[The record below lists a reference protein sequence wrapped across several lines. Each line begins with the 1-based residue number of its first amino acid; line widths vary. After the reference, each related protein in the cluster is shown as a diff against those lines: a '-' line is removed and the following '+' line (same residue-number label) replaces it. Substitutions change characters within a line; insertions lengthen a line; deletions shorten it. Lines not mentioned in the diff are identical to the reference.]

1 MCVSFWFCLCEYAQC
16 ERAVMF
22 CNDYLR
28 KTTMKIHRYENLGAG
43 SLVRLNDLL
52 IHGWTPVR
60 EICGVTADGSGSTVV
75 LLEKESTVLEFPG
88 DNLIEG
94 VPVEFLMNVMLFEN
108 FSSGEIRQVVS
119 LCRITTLA
127 RGSQIFSKGDSSESL
142 YVVLAGDVE
151 VVLPELPVEES
162 SVVNLNP
169 GGVFGESTFFSETSH
184 TMSASCASDSVTLLS
199 LDRVA
204 FNEIF
209 ATNHAVAL
217 RLVNNVARIL
227 AARLQETDQWVWN
240 LLQQSQFARVSS
252 SWRRFRHRVGG
263 TESAG
268 GGFFGI

>member
-1 MCVSFWFCLCEYAQC
+1 
-16 ERAVMF
+16 
-22 CNDYLR
+22 
-28 KTTMKIHRYENLGAG
+28 MKIHRYENLAPD
-43 SLVRLNDLL
+43 SLARLNDLL
-52 IHGWTPVR
+52 AHGWTPVR
-60 EICGVTADGSGSTVV
+60 EFCGATPDGSANTLV
-75 LLEKESTVLEFPG
+75 LLEKESAVLEFAG
-88 DNLIEG
+88 ENLIDG

-108 FSSGEIRQVVS
+108 FTSEEIRQVIS

-127 RGSQIFSKGDSSESL
+127 RGAQIFSKGDLSESL

-162 SVVNLNP
+162 SIVNLNP

-184 TMSASCASDSVTLLS
+184 TMSASCGSDSVTLLCLS
-199 LDRVA
+199 RVA

-209 ATNHAVAL
+209 ETNNGVAL

>member
-1 MCVSFWFCLCEYAQC
+1 
-16 ERAVMF
+16 
-22 CNDYLR
+22 
-28 KTTMKIHRYENLGAG
+28 MKIHRYENLAPG
-43 SLVRLNDLL
+43 SLARVNDLL
-52 IHGWTPVR
+52 AHGWTPVR
-60 EICGVTADGSGSTVV
+60 EILGATENGTGNTVV
-75 LLEKESTVLEFPG
+75 LLEKESAVLEFPG

-108 FSSGEIRQVVS
+108 FASEEIRQVVS

-127 RGSQIFSKGDSSESL
+127 RGAQIFSKGDPSESL

-151 VVLPELPVEES
+151 IVLPELPVEEC
-162 SVVNLNP
+162 SVVNLKP

-184 TMSASCASDSVTLLS
+184 TMSASCGSDSVTLLS

-209 ATNHAVAL
+209 ETNLAVAL

-263 TESAG
+263 TENTG

>member
-1 MCVSFWFCLCEYAQC
+1 
-16 ERAVMF
+16 
-22 CNDYLR
+22 
-28 KTTMKIHRYENLGAG
+28 MKIHRYENLGAG

>member
-1 MCVSFWFCLCEYAQC
+1 
-16 ERAVMF
+16 
-22 CNDYLR
+22 
-28 KTTMKIHRYENLGAG
+28 MKIHRYEHLGPD
-43 SLVRLNDLL
+43 SLNKLNDLL
-52 IHGWTPVR
+52 AHGWSPVR
-60 EICGVTADGSGSTVV
+60 EICGVTADGAGNTLV
-75 LLEKESTVLEFPG
+75 LLEKEAAVLEFPG

-108 FSSGEIRQVVS
+108 FTSAEIRQVVS
-119 LCRITTLA
+119 LCRITNMA
-127 RGSQIFSKGDSSESL
+127 RGTQIFSKGDPSESI

-162 SVVNLNP
+162 SVVTLNP
-169 GGVFGESTFFSETSH
+169 GGVFGESTFFSETCH
-184 TMSASCASDSVTLLS
+184 TMSASCASDSTTLLS
-199 LDRVA
+199 LSRVA

-209 ATNHAVAL
+209 ETNHVVAL

-263 TESAG
+263 TEGAG

>member
-1 MCVSFWFCLCEYAQC
+1 MHWCLDHQSVVIPQGPVHSRHLDTHLFCRRL
-16 ERAVMF
+16 ERCSAMR
-22 CNDYLR
+22 CLS
-28 KTTMKIHRYENLGAG
+28 KTL
-43 SLVRLNDLL
+43 
-52 IHGWTPVR
+52 
-60 EICGVTADGSGSTVV
+60 
-75 LLEKESTVLEFPG
+75 
-88 DNLIEG
+88 
-94 VPVEFLMNVMLFEN
+94 
-108 FSSGEIRQVVS
+108 
-119 LCRITTLA
+119 
-127 RGSQIFSKGDSSESL
+127 ESL

-162 SVVNLNP
+162 SIVNLNP

-184 TMSASCASDSVTLLS
+184 TMSASCGSDSVTLLCLS
-199 LDRVA
+199 RVA

-209 ATNHAVAL
+209 ETNNGVAL